1 MAAVPVYSSALK
13 NHASPYLAMHGNDP
27 VHWSEWN
34 EAALQK
40 ARKENKLLFVSIGY
54 FACHWCHVMHRESFS
69 NPEIAKKLNTDYIS
83 IKVDRELNPV
93 LDKRLIDFVSAT
105 NGSAGWPLN
114 VFITPDGDPLV
125 GATYIPPEAFS
136 QALTN
141 LAKQWKKDSKT
152 LKAEAKI
159 LNEKLHAA
167 LNGQEVDGSK
177 AHIADSST
185 KFIEEVMSTADTLDG
200 GVGEQMK
207 FPTSPQLHT
216 LFKLN
221 RKNKDPKV
229 DQFIKLTL
237 DAMSTK
243 GLHDEIGGGF
253 YRYTVDPGWN
263 TPHFE
268 KMLYNNAMLTIFYFD
283 AADYYDVKAYRHTA
297 LETLYF
303 LNEAMK
309 GQSGAFIASL
319 SAVDNN
325 GVEGGYYL
333 WTQAELKKILT
344 PAELKLANTA
354 WKMNRTAE
362 LDAGILPMMQIS
374 IEEVMEKLGL
384 TKSQV
389 KQQLTLL
396 RNKLKLYRNENRGLP
411 RDFKLLTGWNGLAL
425 AAFAKGL
432 KHDLTLKPHGQQLA
446 KFLRSM
452 WNGKQIQR
460 AANSHKAGTLNDY
473 AAAAWGL
480 LSWAKATNDP
490 VSKKMGIL
498 YANYAWEH
506 FYINNK
512 WQEDENPLLPEGV
525 QASHLADG
533 PSPSAETL
541 LLRASFLADTS
552 ELLTK
557 AHEVM
562 GRSSKSIEHSPY
574 SYASLIAVANR
585 YKKP

>member
-1 MAAVPVYSSALK
+1 
-13 NHASPYLAMHGNDP
+13 MHGNDP

-40 ARKENKLLFVSIGY
+40 ARKENKLIFVSIGY
-54 FACHWCHVMHRESFS
+54 FACHWCHVMHRESYS
-69 NPEIAKKLNTDYIS
+69 NPEIAKKLNTDYIP

-105 NGSAGWPLN
+105 NGRAGWPLN

-125 GATYIPPEAFS
+125 GATYIPPVSFS

-141 LAKQWKKDSKT
+141 LAEQWKKEGKK
-152 LKAEAKI
+152 LKADAKA
-159 LNEKLHAA
+159 LNLKLHTA

-177 AHIADSST
+177 SHIADSST
-185 KFIEEVMSTADTLDG
+185 KFIAEVMNAADTLEG

-207 FPTSPQLHT
+207 FPASPQLHT

-221 RKNKDPKV
+221 KKRKDPKV
-229 DQFIKLTL
+229 DEFIKLTL
-237 DAMSTK
+237 DTMSRK

-283 AADYYDVKAYRHTA
+283 AADYYDNKAYHHTA

-309 GQSGAFIASL
+309 GKSGAFIASL

-333 WTQAELKKILT
+333 WTQAELKKTLT
-344 PAELKLANTA
+344 QSELKLANTA

-374 IEEVMEKLGL
+374 IEEVMKKSGL
-384 TKSQV
+384 TEAQV
-389 KQQLTLL
+389 KQQLALL
-396 RNKLKLYRNENRGLP
+396 KNKLKTYRNKNRKLP

-432 KHDLTLKPHGQQLA
+432 EHDVKLKPHGQQLA
-446 KFLRSM
+446 KFLMSM
-452 WNGKQIQR
+452 WNGKHLLR
-460 AANSHKAGTLNDY
+460 AANSHKTGTLNDY

-480 LSWAKATNDP
+480 LSWAKASNDP
-490 VSKKMGIL
+490 AAKKMGIL

-506 FYINNK
+506 FYKDKK
-512 WQEDENPLLPEGV
+512 WQEAENPLLPEGV
-525 QASHLADG
+525 QASHIADE
-533 PSPSAETL
+533 PYPSAETL
-541 LLRASFLADTS
+541 LLRASFLADTDDLS
-552 ELLTK
+552 TK
-557 AHEVM
+557 AHDVIS
-562 GRSSKSIEHSPY
+562 RSSKSIESSPY
-574 SYASLIAVANR
+574 SYASLIAVAKR